1 MGIYRE
7 VDTEVTCDTCG
18 ERIKAWSSA
27 GIGVSRTWAAH
38 YARVKGLENQEE
50 KQTVLVE
57 GSEQKTTTNQ

>member
-27 GIGVSRTWAAH
+27 GIGVSRTN
-38 YARVKGLENQEE
+38 R
-50 KQTVLVE
+50 TV
-57 GSEQKTTTNQ
+57 QKMYSLRRLRLGRRKSKV